1 MSRPLPLSLKF
12 ELSAAILM
20 LFCVL
25 NSVPEFLTPVLS
37 LKLNVL
43 PLSVQT
49 DPKRLKKEL
58 PKALK
63 TIKGEDRLMLVGTTN
78 APFDGELKPMMSTY
92 QKIIVVPRPDYASR
106 HGTLRLADV
115 LNPSLFIG
123 ADPGGDGDPLP
134 PRNFTWSP
142 Y

>member
-1 MSRPLPLSLKF
+1 MSRHLPLPLKF
-12 ELSAAILM
+12 ELNTAILV
-20 LFCVL
+20 LFRVL
-25 NSVPEFLTPVLS
+25 NTVSEFLTLVLS
-37 LKLNVL
+37 LNANVL

-92 QKIIVVPRPDYASR
+92 QKIILIPRPDYASR
-106 HGTLRLADV
+106 HGNLRFADV

>member
-1 MSRPLPLSLKF
+1 VSF
-12 ELSAAILM
+12 EVELNAATLM
-20 LFCVL
+20 LFRDL
-25 NSVPEFLTPVLS
+25 NSVREFLTLVLS

-92 QKIIVVPRPDYASR
+92 QKIIVIPRPDYASR
-106 HGTLRLADV
+106 HGNLRLADIHN
-115 LNPSLFIG
+115 LSLFIG
-123 ADPGGDGDPLP
+123 ADAGGDGDPSLVKFYMVSLLAP
-134 PRNFTWSP
+134 I
-142 Y
+142 